1 VADDVRFGMVVTL
14 RDGIEGWKLEILDEA
29 GNVKRLFASAEA
41 SAASKPAAAA
51 AAVEPPPATLTW
63 DGKDDAGAVVEGKRT
78 VRLTVSYRKG
88 DIVTAT
94 AGPILVDVSAP
105 ALKVVSTP
113 RYFSPDN
120 DGVEDELSIALSA
133 VDASAIDTWSLEI
146 REPQPPYQ
154 VFAKFEGKGAP
165 ADRIVWDGRSSKGE
179 LVQAATDYA
188 ATFRAVDALGNASAI
203 EATIGVD
210 VLVIRE
216 GDILKIKVP
225 SIIFR
230 ENAPDFNGLPQDIV
244 DNNIR
249 VLKRIAQIL
258 NKFKDYQVKVEG
270 HANPVLRTVAE
281 EKNELQPLSE
291 ARAKA
296 VLAELVRFGVN
307 GDRLSAIGMGGTRPV
322 VKWEAH
328 DDWWKNRRVEFILIK

>member
-1 VADDVRFGMVVTL
+1 VRRTFSADANAKTS
-14 RDGIEGWKLEILDEA
+14 A
-29 GNVKRLFASAEA
+29 GAKPSTAAA
-41 SAASKPAAAA
+41 TTAAS
-51 AAVEPPPATLTW
+51 VEAPPASLTW

-78 VRLTVSYRKG
+78 ARLTVAYRKG
-88 DIVTAT
+88 DLVTAT

-105 ALKVVSTP
+105 ALKVVATP

-165 ADRIVWDGRSSKGE
+165 TDRIVWDGRSSKGE

-188 ATFRAVDALGNASAI
+188 ATFRAVDVLGNSSSI

-270 HANPVLRTVAE
+270 HANPVLRTAAE

-322 VKWEAH
+322 VKWEDH